1 MRFKAKKVYG
11 QSKVS
16 RCPFCDKLST
26 RKSEQG
32 LDVCPQHVKTVLEE
46 IKCVCGSWLEV
57 RAGKFGPYFNCMNCG
72 NMNYAKGMEMK
83 SLMIKDRPKNVI
95 VDKPKSSYSS
105 YDSFKKKER
114 KEITITSDD
123 VEYFD

>member
-1 MRFKAKKVYG
+1 MKFKAKKVYG

-16 RCPFCDKLST
+16 RCPFCDKLAT

-32 LDVCPQHVKTVLEE
+32 LDVCPQHVKGVLEE

-57 RAGKFGPYFNCMNCG
+57 RDGKFGPYFNCMNCG

-83 SLMIKDRPKNVI
+83 ALMVKDKPKEVT
-95 VDKPKSSYSS
+95 VDKPKSNYLSYNS
-105 YDSFKKKER
+105 YEKKER
-114 KEITITSDD
+114 KEITISSND